1 MILSESDAVYAAD
14 KFINYYTQFNR
25 IDDYLR
31 FVKKDRINERSGSL
45 FGADMEFFDK
55 FDIKPNDMNFEVHIV
70 DTNPKTVSKY
80 NQWLYSETL
89 NLTASNPIEE
99 AIPGRTH
106 KWIVVETN
114 TNKVVGVV
122 RFGSPTI
129 NSKPRND
136 YFGKVLPLSD
146 INAHFVMGFNIVPTQ
161 PFGFNYLGGK
171 LLALLACSKELKEQF
186 DNKYGT
192 DLKYFETTSLYG
204 TTKGVSMYDGLKP
217 FLRHIG
223 DTESNFLPLFHDDEF
238 RNFFWWFNE
247 RNGGERLISADKS
260 SKKLKIQT
268 KMISIIKNSLKEYYP
283 DLYTEFVAFIKSKQ
297 DVTTQKRFYMSDY
310 GYENAKDAILGKTE
324 TLIPNKQNFDKF
336 YLENMIQW
344 WKRKASNRYQKLV
357 SENYLRTDIEVWNSN
372 TMNTIDIIR

>member
-1 MILSESDAVYAAD
+1 MSLMILTESDAVYAAN
-14 KFINYYTQFNR
+14 KFIDYYTQFNR

-31 FVKKDRINERSGSL
+31 FVKKDRISERPGSL
-45 FGADMEFFDK
+45 FGADMEFFDA
-55 FDIKPNDMNFEVHIV
+55 FSMHPNDMNFEVHVV
-70 DTNPKTVSKY
+70 DTNPKTTSRY

-89 NLTASNPIEE
+89 NLTASNAIEE

-114 TNKVVGVV
+114 TDKVIGVV

-129 NSKPRND
+129 NSKPRNN
-136 YFGKVLPLSD
+136 YFKEIPSLTD

-171 LLALLACSKELKEQF
+171 LLALLACSKELKQQF
-186 DNKYGT
+186 DEKYGT

-238 RNFFWWFNE
+238 RDVFWWFNE

-268 KMISIIKNSLKEYYP
+268 KMISIIRKSLKDEEKLKQFNACIDHAKSLTEKKRYYFGKFEHTM
-283 DLYTEFVAFIKSKQ
+283 DE
-297 DVTTQKRFYMSDY
+297 
-310 GYENAKDAILGKTE
+310 AIT
-324 TLIPNKQNFDKF
+324 
-336 YLENMIQW
+336 W
-344 WKRKASNRYQKLV
+344 WKKKATKRYEKLQSQDRV
-357 SENYLRTDIEVWNSN
+357 RTQLEIWEPGADLE
-372 TMNTIDIIR
+372 IIR

>member
-1 MILSESDAVYAAD
+1 MILTEGDAVYAAN
-14 KFINYYTQFNR
+14 KFIDYYTQFNR

-31 FVKKDRINERSGSL
+31 FVKKDRVSERPGSL
-45 FGADMEFFDK
+45 FDADIEFFDS
-55 FDIKPNDMNFEVHIV
+55 FDMAPNDMNFEVHVV
-70 DTNPKTVSKY
+70 DTNPKTTSKY

-89 NLTASNPIEE
+89 NLTASNAIEE

-106 KWIVVETN
+106 KWIVMETN
-114 TNKVVGVV
+114 TDKVIGVV

-136 YFGKVLPLSD
+136 YFDKVLPLSD

-171 LLALLACSKELKEQF
+171 LLALLASSKELKQQF
-186 DNKYGT
+186 DEKYST

-238 RNFFWWFNE
+238 RDFFWWFNE

-268 KMISIIKNSLKEYYP
+268 KMISIIRKSLKDEDKLKQFNDCIEHAKSLTEKKRYYFGKF
-283 DLYTEFVAFIKSKQ
+283 EHS
-297 DVTTQKRFYMSDY
+297 M
-310 GYENAKDAILGKTE
+310 NDAIT
-324 TLIPNKQNFDKF
+324 
-336 YLENMIQW
+336 W
-344 WKRKASNRYQKLV
+344 WKKKATKRYEKLQSQNRV
-357 SENYLRTDIEVWNSN
+357 RTQLEIWEPGVDLE
-372 TMNTIDIIR
+372 IIR

>member
-1 MILSESDAVYAAD
+1 MILCESDAVYAAN

-31 FVKKDRINERSGSL
+31 FVKKDRIKGRVGSI
-45 FGADMEFFDK
+45 FGADTEFFDA
-55 FDIKPNDMNFEVHIV
+55 FDMHPNDMNFEIKVV
-70 DTNPKTVSKY
+70 DTDPKTSSRY

-106 KWIVVETN
+106 KWIVMETN
-114 TNKVVGVV
+114 TDKVIGVV

-171 LLALLACSKELKEQF
+171 LLALLACSRELKDQF
-186 DNKYGT
+186 DEKYGT

-238 RNFFWWFNE
+238 RDFFWWFND
-247 RNGGERLISADKS
+247 RNGGERLVPADKS
-260 SKKLKIQT
+260 SKKLKIQQ
-268 KMISIIKNSLKEYYP
+268 KMIAIIRKSLKDEDKLNQFNDCIDHAKSLTEKKRYYFGKFEHT
-283 DLYTEFVAFIKSKQ
+283 TE
-297 DVTTQKRFYMSDY
+297 
-310 GYENAKDAILGKTE
+310 EAIT
-324 TLIPNKQNFDKF
+324 
-336 YLENMIQW
+336 W
-344 WKRKASNRYQKLV
+344 WKKKATKRYEKLQSQDRV
-357 SENYLRTDIEVWNSN
+357 RTQLEIWEPGVDLE
-372 TMNTIDIIR
+372 IIR

>member
-1 MILSESDAVYAAD
+1 MILSEDDAVYAAD
-14 KFINYYTQFNR
+14 KFITYYSQFNR

-31 FVKKDRINERSGSL
+31 FVKKDRISERSGSL
-45 FGADMEFFDK
+45 FGADTEFFDV
-55 FDIKPNDMNFEVHIV
+55 FGMHPNDMNFEVHVV
-70 DTNPKTVSKY
+70 DTDPKTSSRY

-106 KWIVVETN
+106 KWIVMETN
-114 TNKVVGVV
+114 TDKVVGVV

-129 NSKPRND
+129 NSKPRNN

-146 INAHFVMGFNIVPTQ
+146 INANFVMGFNIVPTQ

-171 LLALLACSKELKEQF
+171 LLALLSCSKELKQQF
-186 DNKYGT
+186 DEKYGT

-238 RNFFWWFNE
+238 RDFFWWFNE

-260 SKKLKIQT
+260 SKKLKIQV
-268 KMISIIKNSLKEYYP
+268 KMISIIRKSLRDEDKLNQFNECIEHAKSLTEKKRYY
-283 DLYTEFVAFIKSKQ
+283 FSKFEH
-297 DVTTQKRFYMSDY
+297 TS
-310 GYENAKDAILGKTE
+310 EEAIT
-324 TLIPNKQNFDKF
+324 
-336 YLENMIQW
+336 W
-344 WKRKASNRYQKLV
+344 WKKKATKRYEKLQSQDRV
-357 SENYLRTDIEVWNSN
+357 RTQLEIWEPGVDLE
-372 TMNTIDIIR
+372 IIR

>member
-1 MILSESDAVYAAD
+1 MILTESDAVYAAN
-14 KFINYYTQFNR
+14 KFIDYYTLFNR

-31 FVKKDRINERSGSL
+31 FVKKDRISERPGSL
-45 FGADMEFFDK
+45 FGADTEFFDA
-55 FDIKPNDMNFEVHIV
+55 FSMHPNDMNFEVHVV
-70 DTNPKTVSKY
+70 DTNPKTTSRY

-89 NLTASNPIEE
+89 NLTASNAIEE

-114 TNKVVGVV
+114 TDKVIGVV

-129 NSKPRND
+129 NSKPRNN
-136 YFGKVLPLSD
+136 YFKEIPSLTD

-171 LLALLACSKELKEQF
+171 LLALLACSKELKQQF
-186 DNKYGT
+186 DEKYDT

-238 RNFFWWFNE
+238 RDFFWWFNE

-260 SKKLKIQT
+260 SKKLKIQV
-268 KMISIIKNSLKEYYP
+268 KMISIIRRSL
-283 DLYTEFVAFIKSKQ
+283 S
-297 DVTTQKRFYMSDY
+297 
-310 GYENAKDAILGKTE
+310 GKTKE
-324 TLIPNKQNFDKF
+324 DPPHPKLAEFDAAIKHAKSLTEKKRYYFGKF
-336 YLENMIQW
+336 EHTMDEAITW
-344 WKRKASNRYQKLV
+344 WKKKATKRYEKLQSQDRV
-357 SENYLRTDIEVWNSN
+357 RTQLEIWEPGADLE
-372 TMNTIDIIR
+372 IIR

>member
-1 MILSESDAVYAAD
+1 MILTEGDAVYAAN
-14 KFINYYTQFNR
+14 KFIDYYTQFNR

-31 FVKKDRINERSGSL
+31 FVKKDRVSERPGSL
-45 FGADMEFFDK
+45 FDADIEFFDS
-55 FDIKPNDMNFEVHIV
+55 FDMAPNDMNFKVHVV
-70 DTNPKTVSKY
+70 DTNPKTTSRY

-89 NLTASNPIEE
+89 NLTASNAIEE

-129 NSKPRND
+129 NSKPRNE
-136 YFGKVLPLSD
+136 YFGEVLPLSD

-171 LLALLACSKELKEQF
+171 LLALLACSKELKQQF
-186 DNKYGT
+186 DEKYGT

-238 RNFFWWFNE
+238 RDFFWWFNE

-268 KMISIIKNSLKEYYP
+268 KMISIIRNSLKDDEKLKEFNGCINHAKSLTEKKRYYFGKFEHTM
-283 DLYTEFVAFIKSKQ
+283 DE
-297 DVTTQKRFYMSDY
+297 
-310 GYENAKDAILGKTE
+310 AIT
-324 TLIPNKQNFDKF
+324 
-336 YLENMIQW
+336 W
-344 WKRKASNRYQKLV
+344 WKKKATKRYEKLQ
-357 SENYLRTDIEVWNSN
+357 SQDRIRTELEVWKHG
-372 TMNTIDIIR
+372 TDLEIIR

>member
-1 MILSESDAVYAAD
+1 MILTEGDAVYAAN
-14 KFINYYTQFNR
+14 KFIDYYTQFNR

-31 FVKKDRINERSGSL
+31 FVKKDRVSERSGSL
-45 FGADMEFFDK
+45 FDADTEFFDSLGME
-55 FDIKPNDMNFEVHIV
+55 PNDMNFEVHVV
-70 DTNPKTVSKY
+70 DTNPKTTSRY

-89 NLTASNPIEE
+89 NLTASNAIEE

-171 LLALLACSKELKEQF
+171 LLALLACSKELKQQF
-186 DNKYGT
+186 DKKYGT

-238 RNFFWWFNE
+238 RDFFWWFNE
-247 RNGGERLISADKS
+247 RNGGERLIPADKS

-268 KMISIIKNSLKEYYP
+268 KMISIIRKSLKDDEKLKEFNGCIEHAKSLTEKKRYYFGQFQH
-283 DLYTEFVAFIKSKQ
+283 TSE
-297 DVTTQKRFYMSDY
+297 
-310 GYENAKDAILGKTE
+310 EAIV
-324 TLIPNKQNFDKF
+324 
-336 YLENMIQW
+336 W
-344 WKRKASNRYQKLV
+344 WKKKATKRYEKLK
-357 SENYLRTDIEVWNSN
+357 STDRLRTELEVWKQGTDLELS
-372 TMNTIDIIR
+372 R

>member
-1 MILSESDAVYAAD
+1 MILTEGDAVYAAN
-14 KFINYYTQFNR
+14 KFIDYYTQFNR

-31 FVKKDRINERSGSL
+31 FVKKDRVSERPGSL
-45 FGADMEFFDK
+45 FDADIEFFDS
-55 FDIKPNDMNFEVHIV
+55 FDMAPNDMNFKVHVV
-70 DTNPKTVSKY
+70 DTNPKTTSRY

-89 NLTASNPIEE
+89 NLTASNAIEE

-129 NSKPRND
+129 NSKPRNE
-136 YFGKVLPLSD
+136 YFGEVLPLSD

-171 LLALLACSKELKEQF
+171 LLALLACSKELKQQF
-186 DNKYGT
+186 DEKYGT

-238 RNFFWWFNE
+238 RDFFWWFNE

-268 KMISIIKNSLKEYYP
+268 KMISIIRNSLKDDEKLKEFNGCIDHAKSLTEKKRYYFGKFEHTM
-283 DLYTEFVAFIKSKQ
+283 DE
-297 DVTTQKRFYMSDY
+297 
-310 GYENAKDAILGKTE
+310 AIT
-324 TLIPNKQNFDKF
+324 
-336 YLENMIQW
+336 W
-344 WKRKASNRYQKLV
+344 WKKKATKRYEKLK
-357 SENYLRTDIEVWNSN
+357 STGRLRTELEVWKHG
-372 TMNTIDIIR
+372 TDLEIIR

>member
-1 MILSESDAVYAAD
+1 MILTEGDAVYAAN
-14 KFINYYTQFNR
+14 KFIDYYTQFNR

-31 FVKKDRINERSGSL
+31 FVKKDRVSERSGSL
-45 FGADMEFFDK
+45 FDADTEFFDS
-55 FDIKPNDMNFEVHIV
+55 FDMEPNDMNFEVNVV
-70 DTNPKTVSKY
+70 DTNPKTTSRY

-89 NLTASNPIEE
+89 NLTASNAIEE

-171 LLALLACSKELKEQF
+171 LLALLACSKELKQQF
-186 DNKYGT
+186 DEKYGT

-238 RNFFWWFNE
+238 RDFFWWFNE

-268 KMISIIKNSLKEYYP
+268 KMISIIRKSLKDEEKLKEFNGCIDHAKSLTEKKRYYFGQFQHSS
-283 DLYTEFVAFIKSKQ
+283 E
-297 DVTTQKRFYMSDY
+297 
-310 GYENAKDAILGKTE
+310 EAI
-324 TLIPNKQNFDKF
+324 I
-336 YLENMIQW
+336 W
-344 WKRKASNRYQKLV
+344 WKKKATKRYEKLK
-357 SENYLRTDIEVWNSN
+357 STDRLRTELEVWKQG
-372 TMNTIDIIR
+372 TDLEIIR

>member
-1 MILSESDAVYAAD
+1 MILTESDAVYAAN
-14 KFINYYTQFNR
+14 KFIDYYTQFNR

-31 FVKKDRINERSGSL
+31 FVKKDRISERPGSL
-45 FGADMEFFDK
+45 FGADTEFFDA
-55 FDIKPNDMNFEVHIV
+55 FSMHPNDMNFEVHVV
-70 DTNPKTVSKY
+70 DTNPKTTSRY

-89 NLTASNPIEE
+89 NLTASNAIEE

-114 TNKVVGVV
+114 TNKVAGVV

-129 NSKPRND
+129 NSKPRNN
-136 YFGKVLPLSD
+136 YFKEIPSLTD

-171 LLALLACSKELKEQF
+171 LLALLACSKELKQQF
-186 DNKYGT
+186 DEKYGT

-238 RNFFWWFNE
+238 RDFFWWFNE

-260 SKKLKIQT
+260 SKKLKIQV
-268 KMISIIKNSLKEYYP
+268 KMISIIRRSL
-283 DLYTEFVAFIKSKQ
+283 S
-297 DVTTQKRFYMSDY
+297 
-310 GYENAKDAILGKTE
+310 GKTKE
-324 TLIPNKQNFDKF
+324 DPPHPKLAEFDAAIKHAKSLTEKKRYYFGKF
-336 YLENMIQW
+336 EHTMDEAITW
-344 WKRKASNRYQKLV
+344 WKKKATKRYEKLQSQDRV
-357 SENYLRTDIEVWNSN
+357 RTQLEIWEPGADLE
-372 TMNTIDIIR
+372 IIR

>member
-1 MILSESDAVYAAD
+1 MILTEGDAVYAAN
-14 KFINYYTQFNR
+14 KFIDYYTQFNR

-31 FVKKDRINERSGSL
+31 FVKKDRVSDRSGSL
-45 FGADMEFFDK
+45 FDADTEFFDS
-55 FDIKPNDMNFEVHIV
+55 FGMEPNEMNIEVHVV
-70 DTNPKTVSKY
+70 DTNPKTTSRY

-89 NLTASNPIEE
+89 NLTASNAIEE

-106 KWIVVETN
+106 KWIVTETN
-114 TNKVVGVV
+114 TNKVIGVV

-136 YFGKVLPLSD
+136 YFGEVLPLSD

-171 LLALLACSKELKEQF
+171 LLALLACSKELKHQF
-186 DNKYGT
+186 DEKYGT

-238 RNFFWWFNE
+238 RDFFWWFNE

-268 KMISIIKNSLKEYYP
+268 KMISIIRNSLKDEEKLKEFNDCIEHAKSLTEKKRYYFGKFEHSM
-283 DLYTEFVAFIKSKQ
+283 DE
-297 DVTTQKRFYMSDY
+297 
-310 GYENAKDAILGKTE
+310 AIT
-324 TLIPNKQNFDKF
+324 
-336 YLENMIQW
+336 W
-344 WKRKASNRYQKLV
+344 WKKKATKRYEKLQDQDR
-357 SENYLRTDIEVWNSN
+357 LRTELEIWKPGVDLE
-372 TMNTIDIIR
+372 IIR

>member
-1 MILSESDAVYAAD
+1 MILSENDAVYAAD
-14 KFINYYTQFNR
+14 KFITYYSQFNR

-31 FVKKDRINERSGSL
+31 FVKKDRISERSGSL
-45 FGADMEFFDK
+45 FGADTDFFDS
-55 FDIKPNDMNFEVHIV
+55 FDMCPNDMNFEVHVV
-70 DTNPKTVSKY
+70 DTNPKTTSKY

-89 NLTASNPIEE
+89 NLTASNAIEE

-106 KWIVVETN
+106 KWIVMETN
-114 TNKVVGVV
+114 TDKVIGVV

-136 YFGKVLPLSD
+136 YFDKVLPLSD

-171 LLALLACSKELKEQF
+171 LLALLASSKELKQQF
-186 DNKYGT
+186 DEKYST

-238 RNFFWWFNE
+238 RDFFWWFNE

-268 KMISIIKNSLKEYYP
+268 KMISIIRKSLKDEDKLKQFNDCIEHAKSLTEKKRYYFGKF
-283 DLYTEFVAFIKSKQ
+283 EHS
-297 DVTTQKRFYMSDY
+297 M
-310 GYENAKDAILGKTE
+310 NDAIT
-324 TLIPNKQNFDKF
+324 
-336 YLENMIQW
+336 W
-344 WKRKASNRYQKLV
+344 WKKKATKRYEKLQSQNRV
-357 SENYLRTDIEVWNSN
+357 RTQLEIWEPGVDLE
-372 TMNTIDIIR
+372 IIR